1 MGVGKVDRKSDPG
14 LKVKGAPHYLVAVT
28 PGKRKGKVFEDQ
40 LKIIAWSALTLGAR
54 LWICKALLPVCDPF

>member
-1 MGVGKVDRKSDPG
+1 M
-14 LKVKGAPHYLVAVT
+14 AVT

-54 LWICKALLPVCDPF
+54 LWIYVRRFCLYVILFEIIIL